1 MKLKNLTQILLE
13 NGINAEYKVEDF
25 GAPENPGKPG
35 NIVRSIEID
44 ASQKVKFFNFIAKH
58 NDEWKIISK
67 DNVRYMESVSYSTTD
82 KCPKMNTTTHFM
94 PKDVYGIRMYY
105 DTSSIYSRYYGVWPQ
120 VDQNPDSIEATLS
133 YTIETDIDNYRN
145 YTHSFDV
152 ILGGLK

>member
-44 ASQKVKFFNFIAKH
+44 ASHKVKFFNFIAKH
-58 NDEWKIISK
+58 NDEWKMISK

-82 KCPKMNTTTHFM
+82 KYPKMNTTNHFM
-94 PKDVYGIRMYY
+94 PKDVYGIRV
-105 DTSSIYSRYYGVWPQ
+105 YGISWPV
-120 VDQNPDSIEATLS
+120 VDENPELAEANLC

-152 ILGGLK
+152 TLGGLL